1 MIKLIKIIVII
12 KQTRMN
18 VHLSQGNKNNPIG
31 AVLVNKQMDLT
42 MNHINHCK
50 YRIWHWNSVYE
61 IVYYRCPILN
71 RQCHFTRSILNVFL
85 EVMFSRLWGCQ
96 RNPHRFGWCAGKLS
110 RSAYPFLYRSGFVE
124 GGTLPGD
131 SHNEILVDLYGVT
144 LIGDIFVFVGPE
156 QYSIFVQKLV
166 KSDDEWPLSFI
177 LMGLG
182 HKLRWTV
189 NFKRGWQDIFHG
201 FKEKV
206 NHEFSDFCP
215 QSPLE
220 SLLAIHSVTLLGTPN
235 LPQQNQ
241 EMCLNPTPLLNWT
254 LTKWLHSP
262 TPAAV
267 VSEGCFHL
275 WNSGRMRAQWRLYAV
290 NTIQGCL

>member
-31 AVLVNKQMDLT
+31 AVLVNKHMDLT

-110 RSAYPFLYRSGFVE
+110 RSAY
-124 GGTLPGD
+124 
-131 SHNEILVDLYGVT
+131 
-144 LIGDIFVFVGPE
+144 
-156 QYSIFVQKLV
+156 
-166 KSDDEWPLSFI
+166 
-177 LMGLG
+177 
-182 HKLRWTV
+182 
-189 NFKRGWQDIFHG
+189 
-201 FKEKV
+201 
-206 NHEFSDFCP
+206 
-215 QSPLE
+215 
-220 SLLAIHSVTLLGTPN
+220 SLLVQIWIRWRRHASWRFPQWNPCRSLWSDLDRRYLCVRWPRAVQYLCPETCEIWRWMATVFYFDGAWSQTP
-235 LPQQNQ
+235 
-241 EMCLNPTPLLNWT
+241 M
-254 LTKWLHSP
+254 
-262 TPAAV
+262 
-267 VSEGCFHL
+267 
-275 WNSGRMRAQWRLYAV
+275 NS
-290 NTIQGCL
+290 